1 VDAVLIPASSITP
14 SLRWMYDLSFFSHA
28 LRILQINQ
36 YGFTEAS
43 PSAGVHF
50 GDCPPALHAPDTT
63 AGVHL

>member
-1 VDAVLIPASSITP
+1 
-14 SLRWMYDLSFFSHA
+14 MYDLSFFSHA